1 MAGIVF
7 AKLARPKAR
16 AHTVMFSKNAV
27 ITMRNGQFWLM
38 FRLGNMR
45 KSHLIES
52 HIRAQMIYHKKV
64 WFIFIVERFS
74 FCFLIQCMCIC
85 IFWHKP
91 NLTRTWQPFVG
102 MAFFGA
108 SFSGGGG
115 FLRHSEN
122 IYRKRAIITRGLYT
136 YFKPTVKVKN
146 IFSRR
151 FFQKIMPLCMVSVQE
166 RVMMAHVR

>member
-64 WFIFIVERFS
+64 RFIFIAERFS
-74 FCFLIQCMCIC
+74 FCFLIQL
-85 IFWHKP
+85 K
-91 NLTRTWQPFVG
+91 
-102 MAFFGA
+102 
-108 SFSGGGG
+108 
-115 FLRHSEN
+115 
-122 IYRKRAIITRGLYT
+122 
-136 YFKPTVKVKN
+136 
-146 IFSRR
+146 
-151 FFQKIMPLCMVSVQE
+151 
-166 RVMMAHVR
+166 